1 MCCGFLTTTCVYKWI
16 TVTFV
21 HLMMS
26 QDGLRL
32 KADAKVWIA
41 LINQKC
47 ENHPLCTVRNENSED
62 TYLFGSCKENYTPW
76 HFTVRTLSKS
86 NRFRTRKLQNN
97 NISLANILRCSHSK
111 KIGFWQ
117 KFSQWNIKGVV
128 FFTCSLHLIFSP
140 QTKQTIFHLINKAL
154 LWFFICGHVC
164 LFW

>member
-86 NRFRTRKLQNN
+86 NRFRTRKLQNASRGYV
-97 NISLANILRCSHSK
+97 IILKFSRSK
-111 KIGFWQ
+111 AIGFWQ
-117 KFSQWNIKGVV
+117 SSHSEMSRGVV
-128 FFTCSLHLIFSP
+128 CFTWSLFSLLS
-140 QTKQTIFHLINKAL
+140 QKGISCFHSLQMLYKL
-154 LWFFICGHVC
+154 
-164 LFW
+164 